1 VSTDVGSWCDQ
12 SARRRAVADQ
22 ARRSLCDAP
31 VTPAYRSALAAAL
44 ALPGGILSPDPD
56 ARWARLVWTCCSAAG
71 GAWPAAVPAAAAVEL
86 FMVAL
91 DLLDDEEDGEDNPLR
106 VQLGAGP
113 ALNVATGLLF
123 LAQHSLLAAHGG
135 RAVRRLLDAGMRA
148 CSGQH
153 ADLCVPPGR
162 AVGLQDALDVTAAK
176 AAPLV
181 AAVCDLG
188 AGVAGASDEVQERYA
203 HFGWHVGMVAQ
214 LANDIMALR
223 PDAVGKTDVLLRW
236 PTLPVVSALLQR
248 GEVST
253 AAGATGD
260 DQMAPWTSSGVYLTW
275 AVAETYR
282 RHAVA
287 LLPGLTDD
295 AGSSAALAGL
305 LDVL

>member
-1 VSTDVGSWCDQ
+1 
-12 SARRRAVADQ
+12 VADQ
-22 ARRSLCDAP
+22 ARRALCDAP

-71 GAWPAAVPAAAAVEL
+71 GAWTAAVPVAAALEL

-123 LAQHSLLAAHGG
+123 LAQERMLNAAPDG
-135 RAVRRLLDAGMRA
+135 AAARRLLDAGLQA

-153 ADLCVPPGR
+153 ADLGAPPDDG
-162 AVGLQDALDVTAAK
+162 VSLQEALEVTAAK

-181 AAVCDLG
+181 AAVCGLG

-223 PDAVGKTDVLLRW
+223 PDAVGKTDVLLRR
-236 PTLPVVSALLQR
+236 PTLPVVSALLQQGR
-248 GEVST
+248 VST

-260 DQMAPWTSSGVYLTW
+260 DQTAPWTSSGVYLTW

-287 LLPGLTDD
+287 LLPGLTDN
-295 AGSSAALAGL
+295 AESRAALAGL

>member
-1 VSTDVGSWCDQ
+1 MVAHRAGP
-12 SARRRAVADQ
+12 RHAVADE
-22 ARRSLCDAP
+22 AGACLHDAP
-31 VTPAYRSALAAAL
+31 VGPAYRAAL
-44 ALPGGILSPDPD
+44 QAALEIPGNILSPDPD

-71 GAWPAAVPAAAAVEL
+71 GAWTAAVPVAAALEL

-176 AAPLV
+176 APPLV
-181 AAVCDLG
+181 AAVCGLG
-188 AGVAGASDEVQERYA
+188 ACVAGASDEVQERYA

-223 PDAVGKTDVLLRW
+223 PDAVGKTDVLLRR
-236 PTLPVVSALLQR
+236 PTLPVVSALLQH
-248 GEVST
+248 ST
-253 AAGATGD
+253 ATGATGD
-260 DQMAPWTSSGVYLTW
+260 DQPAPWSSSGVYLTW

-287 LLPGLTDD
+287 LLPGLTDN
-295 AGSSAALAGL
+295 AESRAALAGL

>member
-1 VSTDVGSWCDQ
+1 
-12 SARRRAVADQ
+12 VADQ

-287 LLPGLTDD
+287 LVPVLTVD

>member
-1 VSTDVGSWCDQ
+1 VVAHRAGPCQ
-12 SARRRAVADQ
+12 AVADE
-22 ARRSLCDAP
+22 AGACLHNAS
-31 VTPAYRSALAAAL
+31 VGPAYRAAL
-44 ALPGGILSPDPD
+44 QAALEIPGNILSPDPD

-71 GAWPAAVPAAAAVEL
+71 GAWTAAVPVAAALEL

-135 RAVRRLLDAGMRA
+135 RAVRCLLDAGMRA

-181 AAVCDLG
+181 AAVCGLG
-188 AGVAGASDEVQERYA
+188 AGVAGASDEAQERYA

-214 LANDIMALR
+214 LAHDIMALR
-223 PDAVGKTDVLLRW
+223 PDAVGKTDVLLRR
-236 PTLPVVSALLQR
+236 PTLPVVSALLQH
-248 GEVST
+248 ST

-260 DQMAPWTSSGVYLTW
+260 DQTAPWTSSGVYLTW

-287 LLPGLTDD
+287 LLPGLTDN
-295 AGSSAALAGL
+295 AESSAALAGL